1 MPLVDMRDMLNHAY
15 HNSYAVGGFEILTL
29 DFIEA
34 VITAAEN
41 CRAPV
46 ILNLVDFHREHY
58 DFELLMAAAEK
69 AAQRATIPV
78 ALHLDHCH
86 SRDEAIRAIN
96 LGCNSIM
103 VDASHDSFPINVTK
117 THDVVT
123 TAHNC
128 GICVEGEVGY
138 DAGIAVAD
146 TNGQSNDTSFT
157 SVEEAKAFVA
167 RTGVD
172 CLAISIGTVHGRV
185 RGRTKLDIERLK
197 RINDAVQVPLVIHGG
212 SGLADDQY
220 RKLIAHGVARINYST
235 TLCDLAAEQ
244 IRTNLRNESQPV
256 FGATVKGIRDAI
268 RSEVE
273 RCLRMWG
280 SAGRAA
286 EVLVQCQ
293 TWAPI
298 EHVIIYNV
306 DGATDAEVDS
316 IMTQGRKSLS
326 QIPGVRHVFTG
337 WAVNQNSRFRCCWL
351 IQFVHSK
358 VIDSYRDHPDHVA
371 FANQLFRPIAGDRI
385 SIDFAEACSQTE
397 LKIGHTAKRAH
408 A

>member
-29 DFIEA
+29 DFIDA
-34 VITAAEN
+34 VIAAAEN
-41 CRAPV
+41 SRAPV
-46 ILNLVDFHREHY
+46 ILNLVEFHRKHY
-58 DFELLMAAAEK
+58 DFELLMAAAER

-78 ALHLDHCH
+78 ALHLDHCY
-86 SRDEAIRAIN
+86 SREAAIDAIN

-103 VDASHDSFPINVTK
+103 VDASHEPFPVNVAK

-123 TAHNC
+123 MAHNC

-138 DAGIAVAD
+138 DSGIAASD
-146 TNGQSNDTSFT
+146 TNELSNDSSLT

-172 CLAISIGTVHGRV
+172 CLAVSIGTMHGRV
-185 RGRTKLDIERLK
+185 RGRTKLDIGRLK
-197 RINDAVQVPLVIHGG
+197 RINDAVRVPLVIHGG
-212 SGLADDQY
+212 SGLADEQY
-220 RKLIAHGVARINYST
+220 HKLIAQGVARINYST
-235 TLCDLAAEQ
+235 ALCDLAAGQ
-244 IRTNLRNESQPV
+244 IRTNLRNESRPI
-256 FGATVKGIRDAI
+256 FDATIKGIREAI
-268 RSEVE
+268 RNDVE
-273 RCLRMWG
+273 RCLLTWG

-293 TWAPI
+293 AWSPV

-306 DGATDAEVDS
+306 DGATDAEVES
-316 IMTQGRKSLS
+316 IMVQGRKSLS

-337 WAVNQNSRFRCCWL
+337 WAVNQSSRFRCCWL

-358 VIDSYRDHPDHVA
+358 VIDSYRDHPDHVS

-385 SIDFAEACSQTE
+385 SIDFAEVRSQTE
-397 LKIGHTAKRAH
+397 VKVAHTAKRAH